1 MAEVGD
7 RRMVVAL
14 VTLPY
19 IMVLMVTC
27 SNIFKLRIR
36 ENQFK
41 ARENQNLLVY
51 RSNRLLW
58 KNSLPVVPI
67 DIEEK

>member
-1 MAEVGD
+1 ME
-7 RRMVVAL
+7 
-14 VTLPY
+14 
-19 IMVLMVTC
+19 LMVTC
-27 SNIFKLRIR
+27 ISIFKLRIR

-51 RSNRLLW
+51 GSNWLLW

-67 DIEEK
+67 DIAENQKTVETIKLSR

>member
-1 MAEVGD
+1 
-7 RRMVVAL
+7 MVVAL

-19 IMVLMVTC
+19 IMVLMVTR
-27 SNIFKLRIR
+27 SNIFKLRTR

-51 RSNRLLW
+51 RSNWLLW
-58 KNSLPVVPI
+58 KKSLPVVPI